1 MKRVISVILLAFLV
15 MTVAG
20 CEMSV
25 KNPFNIQQSDPFVE
39 ACREAAQRLI
49 DAGNYEDAAE
59 VLKEGITQTG
69 SKELEQMLNE
79 VNEILEN
86 AEAAQ
91 QSAQVTT
98 EPPEVMPTEPPATEL
113 PTEPPTEPV
122 ATQPPAPQSTPVS
135 LSGIQRRINVFLS
148 NFSETF
154 FDSYPCTKYEM
165 VSFAYSHARI
175 NNDGKVYYGSW
186 EYYISETDV
195 NNILNKY
202 FGITYSQNGAEDVL
216 SYTTQYGT
224 QTIRYDGDYYYFP
237 AADGE
242 GYSYISIASEMV
254 RNSDG
259 SYTVKYDA
267 YSLVNFW
274 EDDTNNY
281 YSYSTEQARN
291 SIKLDYMYSGVARVK
306 DYTRNNGTQSYQL
319 LEMQRLA

>member
-1 MKRVISVILLAFLV
+1 MKRVIYVILLAFLV

-86 AEAAQ
+86 AEAAEQ
-91 QSAQVTT
+91 PTQVTT
-98 EPPEVMPTEPPATEL
+98 EPPEVMPTEPPATE
-113 PTEPPTEPV
+113 PPTEPV
-122 ATQPPAPQSTPVS
+122 ATQPPASQSTPVS

-175 NNDGKVYYGSW
+175 NNDGKVYYDSW

-237 AADGE
+237 AADGGFN
-242 GYSYISIASEMV
+242 GYLSIATEMM

-259 SYTVKYDA
+259 TYTVKYDV
-267 YSLVNFW
+267 YSLAEMW

-281 YSYSTEQARN
+281 YNYTAEQARN
-291 SIKLDYMYSGVARVK
+291 SIKLDYCYSGVAIVK
-306 DYTRNNGTQSYQL
+306 DYTRSDGNQSYHL
-319 LEMQRLA
+319 LEMSRS

>member
-1 MKRVISVILLAFLV
+1 MKRVIYVILLAFLV

-86 AEAAQ
+86 AEAAEQ
-91 QSAQVTT
+91 PTQVTT
-98 EPPEVMPTEPPATEL
+98 EPPEVMHTEPPA
-113 PTEPPTEPV
+113 TEPPTEPV
-122 ATQPPAPQSTPVS
+122 ATQPPASQSTPVS

-175 NNDGKVYYGSW
+175 NNDGKVYYDSW

-237 AADGE
+237 AADGGFN
-242 GYSYISIASEMV
+242 GYLSIATEMM

-259 SYTVKYDA
+259 TYTVKYDV
-267 YSLVNFW
+267 YSLAEMW

-281 YSYSTEQARN
+281 YNYTAEQARN
-291 SIKLDYMYSGVARVK
+291 SIKLDYCYSGVAIVK
-306 DYTRNNGTQSYQL
+306 DYTRSDGNQSYHL
-319 LEMQRLA
+319 LEMSRS

>member
-25 KNPFNIQQSDPFVE
+25 KNPFNIQQSDPFVG
-39 ACREAAQRLI
+39 ACREAAQSLI

-79 VNEILEN
+79 VNAILEN

-98 EPPEVMPTEPPATEL
+98 EPPEVMPTEPPA
-113 PTEPPTEPV
+113 TEPPTEPV

-175 NNDGKVYYGSW
+175 NNDGKVYYDSW

-202 FGITYSQNGAEDVL
+202 FGITYPQNGAEDVL

-237 AADGE
+237 AADGGFN
-242 GYSYISIASEMV
+242 GYLSIATEMM

-259 SYTVKYDA
+259 TYTVKYDV
-267 YSLVNFW
+267 YSLAEMW

-281 YSYSTEQARN
+281 YNYTAQQARN
-291 SIKLDYMYSGVARVK
+291 SIKLDYCYSGVAIVK
-306 DYTRNNGTQSYQL
+306 DYTRSDGNQSYHL
-319 LEMQRLA
+319 LEMSRS